1 MSATQKRVRLSNKWH
16 SKVHLSANCLKA
28 SYNEV
33 FQWVCMMSWL
43 SPRGLRSL
51 ALKKRLRRRLIRV
64 SIRNNGYC
72 FPSMCISLLISS
84 FQFCHFRKGEKRN
97 YVRKKLSENVRL
109 HSGILSPS
117 LSYRMQNSLLNYN
130 KLAYDQSSSRKTK
143 HKYLLMLLICRIS

>member
-1 MSATQKRVRLSNKWH
+1 MHCKIYNSLQTSFQLQLTVVTCGR
-16 SKVHLSANCLKA
+16 A
-28 SYNEV
+28 S
-33 FQWVCMMSWL
+33 
-43 SPRGLRSL
+43 
-51 ALKKRLRRRLIRV
+51 RLRRRLIRV

-72 FPSMCISLLISS
+72 FPGMCISLLISS
-84 FQFCHFRKGEKRN
+84 FKFCHFRKGEKRN

-117 LSYRMQNSLLNYN
+117 LSYRMQNTLLNYN